1 MFQIALGRLSLFTA
15 PFKFYARP
23 RRVGKTSPESAY
35 EIIPFHRNTATDS
48 LAPTVTRGE
57 EGCRSAARRR
67 TCLRHAPVSFTDV
80 ILMFFPGSCA
90 VSQLDDNAAQLTVAF
105 CSDDHWMASEIVYKI
120 DCDPRLGNIKG
131 FEIYR

>member
-57 EGCRSAARRR
+57 EGCRSRKKQW
-67 TCLRHAPVSFTDV
+67 TYVQLVPVPPQTSSSP
-80 ILMFFPGSCA
+80 FPCQPALCA
-90 VSQLDDNAAQLTVAF
+90 SWITMRPKLAVAF
-105 CSDDHWMASEIVYKI
+105 CSDDH
-120 DCDPRLGNIKG
+120 
-131 FEIYR
+131 